1 MSRYF
6 ILIALLAGAF
16 ACAESGGGLAEGGIG
31 GSGISQGPITEF
43 GSIFVN
49 DIEWELDG
57 AEVEIDGVVE
67 PGTFSDA
74 DLSGRFNRGMVVRVE
89 GTIDTSTEP
98 PTGQAE
104 RVFFDHEIV
113 GPVSDVQPRDDL
125 GDPEQFK
132 ELTVLGKKILI
143 EEGATNFSD
152 GPAVFDTF
160 VVGFVVDD
168 VFAISGLVDDE
179 LGVVRATYVKKKEPF
194 VPDETVVELKG
205 VVSAFTPGTTTFM
218 LGTVTVEFVNADL
231 SDLPESKVKGGDVV
245 EVKGTLSALLPD
257 GGVIQA
263 LKIELDIPRDLDDV
277 AVDEF
282 STTGFVNCTL
292 DCADFFFIGNQ
303 RVDAIVAEFK
313 NGDASMLED
322 GRRVKVEGEL
332 IDGLLK
338 ANEIEFKDQE
348 ARVHAAFE
356 DVDDID
362 LVAGSFK
369 LLGIEIQVIPST
381 KVIDFD
387 LGNLMA
393 GDSLEVR
400 GIVNA
405 PGVITAFRVRNR
417 GIDDRANRL
426 DGPVGQFDE
435 MAGQFTIMGVTV
447 FTDEQTTIQP
457 SCFFESLNEGDFVE
471 AGQDK
476 EDPPLTF
483 ESDAAT
489 DVTLVKD
496 NPCPAR

>member
-1 MSRYF
+1 MTD
-6 ILIALLAGAF
+6 LLG
-16 ACAESGGGLAEGGIG
+16 
-31 GSGISQGPITEF
+31 
-43 GSIFVN
+43 
-49 DIEWELDG
+49 
-57 AEVEIDGVVE
+57 GVVE
-67 PGTFSDA
+67 D
-74 DLSGRFNRGMVVRVE
+74 GM
-89 GTIDTSTEP
+89 
-98 PTGQAE
+98 
-104 RVFFDHEIV
+104 
-113 GPVSDVQPRDDL
+113 
-125 GDPEQFK
+125 
-132 ELTVLGKKILI
+132 
-143 EEGATNFSD
+143 
-152 GPAVFDTF
+152 
-160 VVGFVVDD
+160 
-168 VFAISGLVDDE
+168 
-179 LGVVRATYVKKKEPF
+179 
-194 VPDETVVELKG
+194 
-205 VVSAFTPGTTTFM
+205 
-218 LGTVTVEFVNADL
+218 
-231 SDLPESKVKGGDVV
+231 VV
-245 EVKGTLSALLPD
+245 EVKGTLSLD
-257 GGVIQA
+257 VDVNVIQA
-263 LKIELDIPRDLDDV
+263 SKIELESKLVEVPTDL
-277 AVDEF
+277 F
-282 STTGFVNCTL
+282 STTGFVNRNFPHCV
-292 DCADFFFIGNQ
+292 DFDFAIGNQ
-303 RVDAIVAEFK
+303 CVDAIVAEFK

-338 ANEIEFKDQE
+338 ANEIEFKDQK
-348 ARVHAAFE
+348 ARVHAAFAN
-356 DVDDID
+356 DVGDID